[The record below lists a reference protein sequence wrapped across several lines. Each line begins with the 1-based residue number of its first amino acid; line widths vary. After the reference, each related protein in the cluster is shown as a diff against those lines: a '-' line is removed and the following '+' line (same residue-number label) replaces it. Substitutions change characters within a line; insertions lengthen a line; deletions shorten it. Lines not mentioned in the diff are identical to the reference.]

1 MYRYPFDGVLITRVN
16 MEKKIH
22 VHKQYVKK
30 MGFNTPCHGL
40 NGGKGLGTPLGR
52 ENSKFNELLH

>member
-1 MYRYPFDGVLITRVN
+1 